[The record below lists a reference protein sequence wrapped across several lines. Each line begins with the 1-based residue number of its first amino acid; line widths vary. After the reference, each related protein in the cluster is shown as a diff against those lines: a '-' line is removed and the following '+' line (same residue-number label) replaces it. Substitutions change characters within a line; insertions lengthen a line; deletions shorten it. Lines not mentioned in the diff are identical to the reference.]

1 MNSSASFLPH
11 AKRGWNRMTME
22 KFTDNEKA
30 ILSQFCTNLESD
42 CFVLINLPEVVKG
55 ALFSRYSRSSKSLRR
70 VLLEEFIQ
78 NPESGFEA
86 IVGGQAASRGES
98 QLVATKKA
106 EDFYD
111 RVLVGYGD
119 DSVAELGGAHLAAE
133 NISNLVT
140 KLMQD
145 SRIGISPLE
154 KSTRYVYFDQ
164 KEDGKYRY
172 LREECVMSSNF
183 ADEYVKTCDLLF
195 DTYALLIP
203 EMTKIAQEK
212 FPRASD
218 VSDRAYASTI
228 RAKVCDILRGILPA
242 ATLTNAGFFGNGR
255 AFEYLL
261 VKMHASPLSEA
272 RSVARSAHAELSKV
286 IPSFVK
292 RADDKYG
299 KEAQGYMNA
308 NRNAV
313 GELAAKYSQLQTAAQ
328 DSSHT
333 TLVDYDKDAEDK
345 ILTAILFSN
354 SHAEMNEVK
363 AHVSKMSVSEKQ
375 QLLSAYIGNRAN
387 RRQKPYRA
395 FEIPYYTFCVTGNFG
410 MYRDLHRHR
419 ILTQERQLL
428 TTKHGFDMPQEL
440 VDAGFEGKVKEAI
453 GAADALYEKMS
464 PSMPYE
470 AQYIVPLGCRMRWYI
485 RMNLRECYHFCELRS
500 MKQGHADYRKVA
512 QDIHKLIASVHPSLA
527 AGMKFMDYSSVDL
540 ERLESEK
547 KIDRK
552 LAALEKK
559 KEN

>member
-1 MNSSASFLPH
+1 MVN
-11 AKRGWNRMTME
+11 
-22 KFTDNEKA
+22 FTDKEKA
-30 ILSQFCTNLESD
+30 ILSQFCTNTD
-42 CFVLINLPEVVKG
+42 RDTFVLINLPEVVKG

-78 NPESGFEA
+78 NPESGFDA
-86 IVGGQAASRGES
+86 IVGAAQSRGES
-98 QLVATKKA
+98 QIVATKKA

-140 KLMQD
+140 KIMQD

-164 KEDGKYRY
+164 KDGGKYRY
-172 LREECVMSSNF
+172 LREERIMASEF
-183 ADEYVKTCDLLF
+183 ADEYVRVCDLLF
-195 DTYALLIP
+195 GTYASLIAP
-203 EMTKIAQEK
+203 LTSISQEK
-212 FPRASD
+212 FPRSPD
-218 VSDRAYASTI
+218 TTDRAYASTI
-228 RAKVCDILRGILPA
+228 RAKVCDLLRGILPA

-255 AFEYLL
+255 AFEYML
-261 VKMHASPLSEA
+261 VKMYGSPLSEA
-272 RSVARSAHAELSKV
+272 RSVAGAAHAELAKV

-292 RADDKYG
+292 RADDRYG

-308 NRNAV
+308 NRKAV
-313 GELAAKYSQLQTAAQ
+313 GELAAKYSQLAAAAE
-328 DSSHT
+328 DSAHT
-333 TLVDYDKDAEDK
+333 TLVDYDSDAENK
-345 ILTAILFSN
+345 ILTAILFSA

-363 AHVSKMSVSEKQ
+363 AQVAKMPPGEKQ
-375 QLLSAYIGNRAN
+375 SLLAAYIGTRAN

-440 VDAGFEGKVKEAI
+440 KDAGMEAKVREAI
-453 GAADALYEKMS
+453 NAADALYARMS
-464 PSMPYE
+464 SSMPYE
-470 AQYIVPLGCRMRWYI
+470 SQYVVPLGCRMRWYI

-512 QDIHKLIASVHPSLA
+512 QDIHKLILSVHPTLG
-527 AGMKFMDYSSVDL
+527 AGMKFVDYSSVDL

-552 LAALEKK
+552 LGELDRKK
-559 KEN
+559 QD

>member
-1 MNSSASFLPH
+1 
-11 AKRGWNRMTME
+11 
-22 KFTDNEKA
+22 
-30 ILSQFCTNLESD
+30 
-42 CFVLINLPEVVKG
+42 
-55 ALFSRYSRSSKSLRR
+55 
-70 VLLEEFIQ
+70 
-78 NPESGFEA
+78 
-86 IVGGQAASRGES
+86 VGHAASRGES

-164 KEDGKYRY
+164 KENGKYRY
-172 LREECVMSSNF
+172 LREERIMSSNF
-183 ADEYVKTCDLLF
+183 ADDYIRTCDLLF
-195 DTYALLIP
+195 DTYASLIS
-203 EMTKIAQEK
+203 EMTKIEQEK
-212 FPRASD
+212 FSRAPD

-255 AFEYLL
+255 AFEYMLA
-261 VKMHASPLSEA
+261 KMYASPLSEA
-272 RSVARSAHAELSKV
+272 RSVARAAHAELAKV

-299 KEAQGYMNA
+299 KEAQGYMIA

-313 GELAAKYSQLQTAAQ
+313 GGLAAKYGQLQAASQ

-363 AHVSKMSVSEKQ
+363 KHVSSLPSSEKQ
-375 QLLSAYIGNRAN
+375 QLLSSYIGTRAN

-440 VDAGFEGKVKEAI
+440 VDAGFDAKVKGAI
-453 GAADALYEKMS
+453 DAADSLFTRMS
-464 PSMPYE
+464 SSMPHE

-500 MKQGHADYRKVA
+500 MKQGHSDYRKVA
-512 QDIHKLIASVHPSLA
+512 QDIHKLILSVHPNLA
-527 AGMKFMDYSSVDL
+527 AGMKFMDYSNVDL

-547 KIDRK
+547 KIDKK
-552 LAALEKK
+552 LDELGRKK
-559 KEN
+559 KGE

>member
-1 MNSSASFLPH
+1 
-11 AKRGWNRMTME
+11 ME
-22 KFTDNEKA
+22 SFTDSEKA
-30 ILSQFCTNLESD
+30 ILSQFCTNLESG

-86 IVGGQAASRGES
+86 IVGPAASRGES

-145 SRIGISPLE
+145 SRIGISPFE

-164 KEDGKYRY
+164 KENGKYRY
-172 LREECVMSSNF
+172 LREERIMASEF
-183 ADEYVKTCDLLF
+183 ADEYVRVCDLLF
-195 DTYALLIP
+195 DTYASLIAP
-203 EMTKIAQEK
+203 LTKIEQEA
-212 FPRASD
+212 FPKAD
-218 VSDRAYASTI
+218 DTTDRAYASTI

-255 AFEYLL
+255 AFEYML

-272 RSVARSAHAELSKV
+272 RNVAREAHAELSKV

-292 RADDKYG
+292 RVDDKYG

-308 NRNAV
+308 NRKAV
-313 GELAAKYSQLQTAAQ
+313 GELAAKYGNLEGASQDT
-328 DSSHT
+328 SHT
-333 TLVDYDKDAEDK
+333 TLVDYDKDAEEK
-345 ILTAILFSN
+345 ILTVILFSA

-363 AHVSKMSVSEKQ
+363 KHAASLPASEKQ
-375 QLLSAYIGNRAN
+375 QLLSSYIGTRAN

-440 VDAGFEGKVKEAI
+440 VDAGMDAKVREAI
-453 GAADALYEKMS
+453 NAADSLFTRMS
-464 PSMPYE
+464 SSMPYE
-470 AQYIVPLGCRMRWYI
+470 AQYVVPLGCRMRWYI

-512 QDIHKLIASVHPSLA
+512 QDMHKLILQVHPDLG
-527 AGMKFMDYSSVDL
+527 AGMRFMDYSSVDL

-552 LAALEKK
+552 LDELDRK
-559 KEN
+559 KEK